1 MILTACSFLTSFAIT
16 FLGIPSI
23 IRIAE
28 IKHLFDEPDERKVHK
43 TRVPTLGGLAI
54 FAGMIFSM
62 TFWSTQKEIVEL
74 QYILSSIIILFFIGM
89 KDDLFN
95 LVAYKKLLG
104 QLIASFILV
113 HWAGIRITSFFG
125 IFGIHE
131 LSILES
137 YVFSMFT
144 MVVITNSFNL
154 IDGIDGLAG
163 SVGILAASV
172 FGTWYFLAGQTQY
185 VVLSASLIGS
195 LMAFLYYNR
204 TPSRIFM
211 GDTGSLM
218 VGIVLSILAIKFIE
232 MNRVIPFDGLYKIKK
247 IPVITIGILIIPLF
261 DTLRVF
267 SIRMLQG
274 KSPFSPDRNH
284 LHHLI
289 VDLGFSHLQTT
300 GLLIAFNISVIAFVF
315 NMQKVRSEIT
325 LTILLVLCFL
335 GTYFI
340 AAARNKKNRSV
351 IQVLPSAVINESKE
365 KVN

>member
-1 MILTACSFLTSFAIT
+1 MILALASFFTSLFIT
-16 FLGIPSI
+16 FFAIPSI

-28 IKHLFDEPDERKVHK
+28 IKHLFDEPDDRKLHK

-54 FAGMIFSM
+54 FAGMIFSL

-74 QYILSSIIILFFIGM
+74 QYIISSIIVLFFIGM

-95 LVAYKKLLG
+95 LVHYKKLIG
-104 QLIASFILV
+104 QLIAAFILV

-131 LSILES
+131 LDIISTYAFTI
-137 YVFSMFT
+137 FT
-144 MVVITNSFNL
+144 MVVITNAMNL

-163 SVGILAASV
+163 SVGVIASLI
-172 FGTWYFLAGQTQY
+172 FGVWFFGAEQSQY
-185 VVLSASLIGS
+185 VVLSCALMGS

-232 MNRVIPFDGLYKIKK
+232 MNRVLPIDDFIKIRGV
-247 IPVITIGILIIPLF
+247 PVFTIAVLIIPLF

-267 SIRMLQG
+267 TIRTLQG
-274 KSPFSPDRNH
+274 KSPFNPDRNH
-284 LHHLI
+284 LHHLLI
-289 VDLGFSHLQTT
+289 DTGFSHLQATAI
-300 GLLIAFNISVIAFVF
+300 LVSFNILMVCTAFAA
-315 NMQKVRSEIT
+315 QGIRSEIT
-325 LTILLVLCFL
+325 LTFILVSCLLVSYVF
-335 GTYFI
+335 
-340 AAARNKKNRSV
+340 ANVRNKKRKLNVVRPIS
-351 IQVLPSAVINESKE
+351 PSSIKKASE
-365 KVN
+365 